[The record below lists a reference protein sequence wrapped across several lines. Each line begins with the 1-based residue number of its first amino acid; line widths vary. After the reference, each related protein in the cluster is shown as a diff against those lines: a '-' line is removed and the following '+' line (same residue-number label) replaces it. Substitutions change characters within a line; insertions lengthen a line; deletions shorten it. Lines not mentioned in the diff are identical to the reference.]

1 MYKRKIV
8 LNMLYHLLSNAM
20 DYRLSTVVSREGKF
34 FVAKGLEIEIASQ
47 GKTVE
52 EALENIKEAFELWL
66 KHAEPSELEVFEKV
80 QSPLI
85 TQVVV

>member
-1 MYKRKIV
+1 
-8 LNMLYHLLSNAM
+8 M

-34 FVAKGLEIEIASQ
+34 FVARGIEIELASQ

-52 EALENIKEAFELWL
+52 KALKNLKEAFGLWL
-66 KHAEPSELEVFEKV
+66 KHADASELEVFEKI

-85 TQVVV
+85 TQVEVVA